1 MIAVAMAEA
10 NDDLRA
16 AQPALLSLH
25 KALLDAERAQVES
38 VHGAMSGAEFLQL
51 VSDPIRYG
59 WLKPFSRLIVAIDDT
74 LNPREDAEVVPP
86 GELLD
91 QAPRARATAEGGHAL
106 RPALPVAASEGP
118 GARHGALGSGEG
130 ARPVGVAVAIG
141 RATVNRQPPFASST
155 DRVPPCASI
164 SPFAIASPRPVERP
178 PSPVPA

>member
-51 VSDPIRYG
+51 VSDPVRYG

-91 QAPRARATAEGGHAL
+91 QARELVLPPKEDTPFGRRYRSLLED
-106 RPALPVAASEGP
+106 PALVMAHSE
-118 GARHGALGSGEG
+118 AVKALGRSG
-130 ARPVGVAVAIG
+130 
-141 RATVNRQPPFASST
+141 
-155 DRVPPCASI
+155 
-164 SPFAIASPRPVERP
+164 
-178 PSPVPA
+178 

>member
-91 QAPRARATAEGGHAL
+91 QARELVLPPKEDTPFGRRYRSL
-106 RPALPVAASEGP
+106 LQKDPALVMAHSE
-118 GARHGALGSGEG
+118 AVKALGRSG
-130 ARPVGVAVAIG
+130 
-141 RATVNRQPPFASST
+141 
-155 DRVPPCASI
+155 
-164 SPFAIASPRPVERP
+164 
-178 PSPVPA
+178 